1 MNAVTSKADIG
12 PKALLRIGELARRCK
27 KSVRALHLYE
37 ELGLLQPNS
46 RSKGGFRLYLPA
58 AAARVEWIG
67 KLQEMGF
74 SLPEIQQFL
83 GSWGRLKTTPAAMHQ
98 IRQLFADRL
107 RLTQETLTR
116 LTSLK
121 QEMEESLRYLEK
133 CHTCQGMPGSC
144 SSCEV
149 DQAPMLVAEFHNN
162 TTNSDKAV

>member
-1 MNAVTSKADIG
+1 MKAATSKADIS
-12 PKALLRIGELARRCK
+12 PRVLLRIGELARRCK

-67 KLQEMGF
+67 KLQAMGF
-74 SLPEIQQFL
+74 SLSEIQQFL
-83 GSWGRLKTTPAAMHQ
+83 GSWGQLKTTPAAMHQ
-98 IRQLFADRL
+98 IRQLFTQRL
-107 RLTQETLTR
+107 GQTQETLTR

-133 CHTCQGMPGSC
+133 CHTCQATPGSC

-162 TTNSDKAV
+162 GMNDKAV

>member
-1 MNAVTSKADIG
+1 MKAAIG
-12 PKALLRIGELARRCK
+12 KPEVDPKLLLRIGELARRCR

-83 GSWGRLKTTPAAMHQ
+83 GSWGRLKTAPAAMDQ
-98 IRQLFADRL
+98 IRQLFAERL
-107 RLTQETLTR
+107 RQTQETLAR

-121 QEMEESLRYLEK
+121 AEMEESLRYLEK
-133 CHTCQGMPGSC
+133 CHSCQAMPVTCAA
-144 SSCEV
+144 CEV
-149 DQAPMLVAEFHNN
+149 EQPPMLVAEFHNN
-162 TTNSDKAV
+162 TMTGDKAV